1 LSDRAP
7 RPDQPHAAPALRI
20 PLSRPEIDDADRQAV
35 LDVLSSGRLSL
46 GPRLEEFEGALARR
60 SGVAHAVAT
69 SSGTAALHLAVRA
82 IGLQPGDEVITTPFS
97 FVASANCLLFE
108 GARPVFVDVQPDTLN
123 IDPTHV
129 RRAISARTRAI
140 LGVDVFGHPADWD
153 ELRALAD
160 EFGLRLIEDSA
171 EALGSRYRGRAAGGL
186 GDCGVFG
193 FYPNKQITTGEG
205 GALVTDDSA
214 LAELCASLRNHG
226 READGDEWME
236 HKRLGY
242 NYRLSEVACAL
253 GLAQLARLDDTMR
266 RRARVAAWYDARLAR
281 HKTLRRPLV
290 RDDVQ
295 LSWFVYVVRLADD
308 LTRADRDRIIAA
320 LHARGVG
327 CRNYFPP
334 IHLQPFY
341 RERFGYR
348 PGEFPVAEAA
358 AERTIALPFFTTL
371 SEAEV
376 AEVVAAL
383 EEVV

>member
-1 LSDRAP
+1 
-7 RPDQPHAAPALRI
+7 
-20 PLSRPEIDDADRQAV
+20 
-35 LDVLSSGRLSL
+35 
-46 GPRLEEFEGALARR
+46 
-60 SGVAHAVAT
+60 
-69 SSGTAALHLAVRA
+69 
-82 IGLQPGDEVITTPFS
+82 
-97 FVASANCLLFE
+97 
-108 GARPVFVDVQPDTLN
+108 
-123 IDPTHV
+123 
-129 RRAISARTRAI
+129 
-140 LGVDVFGHPADWD
+140 VDVFGHPADWD